1 MQTERSF
8 FFSYPGP
15 VPKVTAE
22 YRDARRTQVL
32 DAARRCF
39 VRDGFHATSMA
50 DVCREAGVSAG
61 VAYLY
66 FRGKDD
72 IIAAIA
78 EQNLDGIVQAARR
91 LAAEHG
97 HRGAGMVLSEL
108 LAYIRDEHQ
117 AHDTAAIA
125 LLTWS
130 ESLRNAALAERLDTA
145 FTEVNEIFIGL
156 LRDTPDASETEAPA
170 TASTLAYTFIGY
182 VMRLATQTSDGLP
195 TTPRLRS

>member
-1 MQTERSF
+1 M
-8 FFSYPGP
+8 
-15 VPKVTAE
+15 PKVTAE
-22 YRDARRTQVL
+22 YRDARRTHLL

-66 FRGKDD
+66 FAGKDD
-72 IIAAIA
+72 IITAIA
-78 EQNLDGIVQAARR
+78 EQNLDGIVQSAHR
-91 LAAEHG
+91 LADEHG
-97 HRGAGMVLSEL
+97 HRGADVVLSEL

-130 ESLRNAALAERLDTA
+130 ESLRNKALAERLDAA
-145 FTEVNEIFIGL
+145 FTEVSKIFAEL
-156 LRDTPDASETEAPA
+156 LRNTQATSETEASA

-182 VMRLATQTSDGLP
+182 VMRLATQTTDAASHNDGAFVGQAGE
-195 TTPRLRS
+195 